1 MSDLRGDIVRLPILF
16 GLSAA
21 LLAALVPGYQDLA
34 LSILVF
40 TPLSVAAVTGVTL
53 IATKRYGSGV
63 SFLLAVAMAVAIAFW
78 GGLPR

>member
-1 MSDLRGDIVRLPILF
+1 MSDLRGDIVRLPILL

-40 TPLSVAAVTGVTL
+40 TPLCVAAVTGVTL
-53 IATKRYGSGV
+53 IATKRHGSGV
-63 SFLLAVAMAVAIAFW
+63 SFLLAVAMAVAIAYW